1 MEIRDATLEDVPAMV
16 RLLETRRA
24 AYEAYQPV
32 FWKKAADSAEMSR
45 AFLPFVMG
53 KAETVALA
61 AVEQGQLLAFLI
73 ATSTPAPPVYDV
85 PGATYTVDDFAV
97 AEPRH
102 WATAGR
108 ALLERLEAIGR
119 ERGWAQ
125 VIVVSAL
132 RDREKSAMLESGG
145 LTIASTWWTL
155 PLTA

>member
-1 MEIRDATLEDVPAMV
+1 MEIREATLDDVPAMV
-16 RLLETRRA
+16 DLLERRRA
-24 AYEAYQPV
+24 VYETYQPV
-32 FWKKAADSAEMSR
+32 FWKKAAASAEMSR

-61 AVEQGQLLAFLI
+61 AEHQGDLLGFLI

-97 AEPRH
+97 AGPDL
-102 WATAGR
+102 WATTGR
-108 ALLERLEAIGR
+108 ALLERLETIGR

-132 RDREKSAMLESGG
+132 RDLEKSAMLESGG

-155 PLTA
+155 PLTT

>member
-1 MEIRDATLEDVPAMV
+1 MEIREATLDDVPAMV
-16 RLLETRRA
+16 DLLERRRA
-24 AYEAYQPV
+24 VYETYQPV
-32 FWKKAADSAEMSR
+32 FWKKAAGSAEMSR

-53 KAETVALA
+53 NAETVGLA
-61 AVEQGQLLAFLI
+61 AEEQGELLAFLI

-85 PGATYTVDDFAV
+85 AGPTYTVDDFAV

-108 ALLERLEAIGR
+108 GLLQRIEAIGR

-132 RDREKSAMLESGG
+132 RDLEKTAMLESGG

-155 PLTA
+155 PLTT